1 MRTSSKPFLFGKAP
15 TFTAQEPFC
24 RSTRMSFLPLRFQRR
39 CFAHIIAKSYPIQ
52 TVIQLLSTS
61 GLICPSI
68 SSQRKGVKY
77 SIFAKIP
84 RKKFYP
90 SISRQREGLKI
101 QPFQKLF
108 YLTSKIFDF
117 MHSFLK
123 KGKTKKPLH
132 RHQESAGALLS
143 LQNDVLCN
151 GFEIQRRDCC
161 CTRSLANS
169 TKTHRVVGDGIFS

>member
-1 MRTSSKPFLFGKAP
+1 MTDFSQFKTCEKYRFFNRNTPNDADIVKTFSVWKSIDFYSSRAILPFYPNVVPAP
-15 TFTAQEPFC
+15 A
-24 RSTRMSFLPLRFQRR
+24 FQRR
-39 CFAHIIAKSYPIQ
+39 RFARFIAKSYPVR

-61 GLICPSI
+61 GLIYPSM
-68 SSQRKGVKY
+68 SSQRKGQKY
-77 SIFAKIP
+77 NLFKN
-84 RKKFYP
+84 Y
-90 SISRQREGLKI
+90 
-101 QPFQKLF
+101 F

-151 GFEIQRRDCC
+151 GFEIQRRDCLSHPY
-161 CTRSLANS
+161 TR
-169 TKTHRVVGDGIFS
+169 

>member
-1 MRTSSKPFLFGKAP
+1 MTDFSQFKTCKKYGFFNRNTPNDADIIKTFSVWKSTDFYCSRAILPFYPNVVPAP
-15 TFTAQEPFC
+15 A
-24 RSTRMSFLPLRFQRR
+24 FQRR
-39 CFAHIIAKSYPIQ
+39 CFAHIIAKSYPIR

-68 SSQRKGVKY
+68 SS
-77 SIFAKIP
+77 
-84 RKKFYP
+84 
-90 SISRQREGLKI
+90 QREGLKI

-161 CTRSLANS
+161 RTQTLANS

>member
-15 TFTAQEPFC
+15 TFTVQEPFC
-24 RSTRMSFLPLRFQRR
+24 RSTRMSFLPQRFQRR
-39 CFAHIIAKSYPIQ
+39 CFAHIIAKSYPIR

-68 SSQRKGVKY
+68 SS
-77 SIFAKIP
+77 
-84 RKKFYP
+84 
-90 SISRQREGLKI
+90 QREGLKI

-151 GFEIQRRDCC
+151 GFEIQRRDCYR
-161 CTRSLANS
+161 THSLANS

>member
-1 MRTSSKPFLFGKAP
+1 MRTSLKPFLFGKAP
-15 TFTAQEPFC
+15 TFTVQEPFC

-39 CFAHIIAKSYPIQ
+39 CFAHIIAKSYPIR

-68 SSQRKGVKY
+68 SS
-77 SIFAKIP
+77 
-84 RKKFYP
+84 
-90 SISRQREGLKI
+90 QREGLKI

-151 GFEIQRRDCC
+151 GFEIQRRDCYR
-161 CTRSLANS
+161 THSLANS